1 MAVLN
6 YQVANRSKRAAA
18 AAAAPEPGRRP
29 LAADPVFDALAGA
42 ILRGKF
48 APGGPLPPE
57 RELAALFNVSRLI
70 VRQALHRL
78 REIGLV
84 RGGQGGQ
91 SIVLDP
97 ESSNDPRIVAL
108 TMQLAPERTHEQDVM
123 ERQVIA
129 GAMLLHLAE
138 LRVDDAGVASLQKI
152 VDDALRAE
160 ASDAEMGGVETEF
173 WTTLAAL
180 TKNQILLREA
190 RWWFQLMKDQP
201 ERARR
206 MYGRPE
212 LRLALYQ
219 AVMDRLRRRDGVAG
233 FYLDAVRTMLA
244 RGGIDGGT
252 SKAPKPSEG
261 GS

>member
-1 MAVLN
+1 VLN
-6 YQVANRSKRAAA
+6 YQVASRARKAVGAAA
-18 AAAAPEPGRRP
+18 AEEGAKRT

-48 APGGPLPPE
+48 TPGGPLPPE

-97 ESSNDPRIVAL
+97 ETSNDPRIVAL
-108 TMQLAPERTHEQDVM
+108 TMQLAPERAHEQDVM
-123 ERQVIA
+123 ERQILA

-138 LRVDDAGVASLQKI
+138 LRVDDAGIAALQRI
-152 VDDALRAE
+152 VDDASQKDAGTPPVTE
-160 ASDAEMGGVETEF
+160 AEMGGVETEF

-180 TKNQILLREA
+180 AQNRILLREA
-190 RWWFQLMKDQP
+190 RWWFDLMKDQP
-201 ERARR
+201 ERRRR

-219 AVMDRLRRRDGVAG
+219 AVMDRLRKRERVAE
-233 FYLDAVRTMLA
+233 FYLDAVRTLLA
-244 RGGIDGGT
+244 RGGADAVARGAGDET
-252 SKAPKPSEG
+252 
-261 GS
+261 

>member
-1 MAVLN
+1 MASRARKA
-6 YQVANRSKRAAA
+6 VAATEEGLK
-18 AAAAPEPGRRP
+18 RP

-48 APGGPLPPE
+48 APGGGLPPE

-108 TMQLAPERTHEQDVM
+108 TMQLAPERAHEQDVM
-123 ERQVIA
+123 ERQILA

-138 LRVDDAGVASLQKI
+138 LRVDDAGIATLQRI
-152 VDDALRAE
+152 VDE
-160 ASDAEMGGVETEF
+160 ASRSDLAAPTEAEMGGVETDF

-180 TKNQILLREA
+180 ADNRILLREA
-190 RWWFQLMKDQP
+190 RWWFDLMKDQP
-201 ERARR
+201 ERRRR

-219 AVMDRLRRRDGVAG
+219 AVMDRLRKREQVAQ
-233 FYLDAVRTMLA
+233 FYLDAVRTLLA
-244 RGGIDGGT
+244 GDRRAGPAPSGAGGPT
-252 SKAPKPSEG
+252 
-261 GS
+261 